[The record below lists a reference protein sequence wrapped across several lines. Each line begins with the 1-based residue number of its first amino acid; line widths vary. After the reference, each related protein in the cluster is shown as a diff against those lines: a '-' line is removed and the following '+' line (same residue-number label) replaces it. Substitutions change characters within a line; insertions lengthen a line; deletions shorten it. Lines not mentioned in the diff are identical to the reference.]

1 MVNLQVQQ
9 THIPTGK
16 VDVLFTIETKESSK
30 SFMTNELHLMYDDRV
45 SDIIDIKVVEIN
57 VS

>member
-1 MVNLQVQQ
+1 MINLQVQQ

-16 VDVLFTIETKESSK
+16 VDVIFTIETQESSK
-30 SFMTNELHLMYDDRV
+30 GFMTNELHLMYDERV
-45 SDIIDIKVVEIN
+45 SDTIDIKVVEVN